1 LFHQPLSHKAA
12 VLAGLF
18 VAFLWSTSWVL
29 IKWGLRDMPALT
41 FAGLRYVLASLCLL
55 PFVLRQPHLAALRAM
70 PGREWAR
77 LAIFGLISI
86 TVTQGA
92 QFLGLKYLPAVTVS
106 LLLNFTPIVV
116 ALMGIALLA
125 ERPTARQWVGVSLYL
140 MGIVVYF
147 YPTTLPASEVL
158 GIIIV
163 AVGVLF
169 NAGSSIMGRHINREE
184 RIGPLVVTTVSMS
197 VGAVVLLINGLV
209 IEGVPTISPTNW
221 AFIAWLAVVN
231 TAFAFTLW
239 NHVQR
244 TLSAVESS
252 IINSTMLVQ
261 IAVLAWLFLGE
272 TLTLQDISGMALVVV
287 GTLVVQ
293 LRRDR
298 GLGVGD

>member
-1 LFHQPLSHKAA
+1 MFHKPFSHKAA
-12 VLAGLF
+12 VLAALF
-18 VAFLWSTSWVL
+18 VTFLWSTSWVL
-29 IKWGLRDMPALT
+29 IKWGLRDIPALT
-41 FAGLRYVLASLCLL
+41 FAGLRYALAALCLL
-55 PFVLRQPHLAALRAM
+55 PFVLRQPHVSALRAM
-70 PGREWAR
+70 PGRQWAR
-77 LAIFGLISI
+77 LAVFGLLFI

-106 LLLNFTPIVV
+106 LLLNFTPVVV

-125 ERPTARQWVGVSLYL
+125 ERPSIRQWLGVALYL
-140 MGIVVYF
+140 TGILLYF
-147 YPTTLPASEVL
+147 YPILIPESEVL

-184 RIGPLVVTTVSMS
+184 RTNPLIVTTISMGVGAIALLAIGLVV
-197 VGAVVLLINGLV
+197 
-209 IEGVPTISPTNW
+209 EGFPTISLTNW

-231 TAFAFTLW
+231 TALAFPLW
-239 NHVQR
+239 NHTQR

-261 IAVLAWLFLGE
+261 IAILAWLFLDE
-272 TLTLQDISGMALVVV
+272 SLTPQDITGMALVIA

-293 LRRDR
+293 LRTAD
-298 GLGVGD
+298 GET